1 MAEDTRPDL
10 AAQRAETYASFDDL
24 ARDGALPDCAD
35 IDYFLVP
42 GSEEADWR
50 PLAQALTE
58 EGYDVA
64 WIDELDA
71 PEDQPY
77 LVATL
82 TDQPLSASSIWAGE
96 DHAPRI
102 AALHGFTPDGW
113 GFEA

>member
-1 MAEDTRPDL
+1 MAPDTPGNL
-10 AAQRAETYASFDDL
+10 QSQRAETYASFDDL
-24 ARDGALPDCAD
+24 ARDGALPDSAD

-42 GSEEADWR
+42 AQADADWR

-64 WIDELDA
+64 WIDE
-71 PEDQPY
+71 PETSDDVPY

-82 TDQPLSASSIWAGE
+82 PDQPLSASSIWAGE
-96 DHAPRI
+96 EHATRI
-102 AALHGFTPDGW
+102 AAAHGFAPDGW

>member
-1 MAEDTRPDL
+1 MTDAPPRDL

-24 ARDGALPDCAD
+24 ARDGALPDSAD

-42 GSEEADWR
+42 SSDSTDWR
-50 PLAQALTE
+50 PLAEALTQ

-64 WIDELDA
+64 WIDETDS
-71 PEDQPY
+71 EDDGPY

-82 TDQPLSASSIWAGE
+82 TEQPLSASSIWAGE
-96 DHAPRI
+96 EHATQI
-102 AALHGFTPDGW
+102 AAAHGFAPDGW

>member
-24 ARDGALPDCAD
+24 ARDGALPDSAD

-64 WIDELDA
+64 WIDEMDD

-77 LVATL
+77 IVATL

-96 DHAPRI
+96 DHATRI
-102 AALHGFTPDGW
+102 AAQHGFAPDGW